1 MSTYNAQHP
10 SFLGFARRPSLAA
23 VVAALSAIGALICA
37 TGVTEAITFQQA
49 STLKYVVTVAGPLL
63 IMCAALSR
71 HPLRVIMLPAIV
83 AAPFESVT
91 FGFAGQRV
99 SVILPLLIAGAVVAP
114 FTGAAERRVSRLAPA
129 GFLAFP
135 LLLLPLADGKDV
147 RPFVLTLAV
156 LLAFAWLVALTARE
170 EGGIRAVLWAV
181 ATMAVV
187 QSGIAIWESRT
198 GHLLNLYG
206 LAGTQQYASNYLF
219 TYGTTQ
225 RVTGTFTDPI
235 SLGNVL
241 AISLPLCIVLAA
253 TESRRAA
260 KWCAVGA
267 CVVVASALALTLSR
281 DPWIAGTA
289 GSLLAVVLLP
299 RGTRGVAAKTM
310 AGCLVLVCVV
320 ALATEG
326 SAVLGRLGSIGNPT
340 ATQGQTLAQ
349 QGVAA
354 GDRDRLKFWGI
365 ALHGFEHDPVAG
377 VGIGRLTQYLQDR
390 VQNSGNGI
398 RAGTVVFLHAHSTYF
413 EILAEAGLF
422 GVALLV
428 LFVSGLIRDAVASVR
443 GDPLIGAGLAG
454 AALALLICWV
464 TDWVIQN
471 SPVAACVGVVIGAIA
486 AGGARARANREWA
499 GR

>member
-1 MSTYNAQHP
+1 MP
-10 SFLGFARRPSLAA
+10 AA
-23 VVAALSAIGALICA
+23 VAILSAVGALICA
-37 TGVTEAITFQQA
+37 TGVTEAAAFQQA
-49 STLKYVVTVAGPLL
+49 STLKYGVTVAGPLL

-99 SVILPLLIAGAVVAP
+99 SAILPLLIAGAMVAP
-114 FTGAAERRVSRLAPA
+114 FTGSDERRLSRLAPA

-135 LLLLPLADGKDV
+135 LLLLPLAGGKDV
-147 RPFVLTLAV
+147 RPFVSTLAV
-156 LLAFAWLVALTARE
+156 LLAFAWLVALTARDV
-170 EGGIRAVLWAV
+170 GGLRAVLWTV
-181 ATMAVV
+181 AIGAVV
-187 QSGIAIWESRT
+187 QSGIAIWESKT

-206 LAGTQQYASNYLF
+206 LAGTQQYASSYLF
-219 TYGTTQ
+219 TYGATQ

-241 AISLPLCIVLAA
+241 AISLPLCIGLAA
-253 TESRRAA
+253 TETKRAA
-260 KWCAVGA
+260 KRCAVGA
-267 CVVVASALALTLSR
+267 CVVMATALALTLSR
-281 DPWIAGTA
+281 DPWIAGIA
-289 GSLLAVVLLP
+289 GSLLAVALLP
-299 RGTRGVAAKTM
+299 RGTRRVAAKTM
-310 AGCLVLVCVV
+310 GGCAVLVCVV

-326 SAVLGRLGSIGNPT
+326 TAVLGRLGSIGNPT
-340 ATQGQTLAQ
+340 AIQGQTLAQ

-365 ALHGFEHDPVAG
+365 ALHGFEQHPVAG
-377 VGIGRLTQYLQDR
+377 VGVGRLAQYLQDR

-398 RAGTVVFLHAHSTYF
+398 RAGTTMFLHAHSTYF

-422 GVALLV
+422 GLALLV
-428 LFVSGLIRDAVASVR
+428 LFVTGLVRDAVASVR
-443 GDPLIGAGLAG
+443 DDPLIGAGLAG

-464 TDWVIQN
+464 TDWVIHN

-486 AGGARARANREWA
+486 AGGARARANAKWTR
-499 GR
+499 

>member
-1 MSTYNAQHP
+1 MSTYNTHNA
-10 SFLGFARRPSLAA
+10 SFRGFARRPSVPA
-23 VVAALSAIGALICA
+23 VVATLSAVAALICA
-37 TGVTEAITFQQA
+37 TGVTESAAFQQA

-91 FGFAGQRV
+91 FNFAGQRP
-99 SVILPLLIAGAVVAP
+99 SAILPLLIAGALVAP
-114 FTGAAERRVSRLAPA
+114 FTGSGDRRLSRLAPA

-147 RPFVLTLAV
+147 RPFVSTLAV
-156 LLAFAWLVALTARE
+156 FLAFAWLVALTARE
-170 EGGIRAVLWAV
+170 EGGMRAVLWTV
-181 ATMAVV
+181 AIGAVV
-187 QSGIAIWESRT
+187 QGGIAIWESRT
-198 GHLLNLYG
+198 GHLLNFYG
-206 LAGTQQYASNYLF
+206 LAGTQQYASSYLF

-241 AISLPLCIVLAA
+241 AISLPLCVVLAA
-253 TESRRAA
+253 TEAKRAA

-267 CVVVASALALTLSR
+267 CVVVATALALTLSR

-289 GSLLAVVLLP
+289 GSVLAVVLLP
-299 RGTRGVAAKTM
+299 RGARGVGAKTL
-310 AGCLVLVCVV
+310 AGCALLVCVV

-326 SAVLGRLGSIGNPT
+326 TAVLGRLGSIGDPT
-340 ATQGQTLAQ
+340 AVQGQTLAQ
-349 QGVAA
+349 QGVAV

-365 ALHGFEHDPVAG
+365 ALHGFEQHPAEG
-377 VGIGRLTQYLQDR
+377 VGIGRFAQYLQDR

-398 RAGTVVFLHAHSTYF
+398 RAGTAMFLHAHSTYF
-413 EILAEAGLF
+413 EILVEAGLF
-422 GVALLV
+422 GLALLV
-428 LFVSGLIRDAVASVR
+428 LFVSGLVRDAVASVR
-443 GDPLIGAGLAG
+443 DDPLIGAGLAG

-471 SPVAACVGVVIGAIA
+471 SPVAACVGVVVGAIA
-486 AGGARARANREWA
+486 AGGARARANAERM
-499 GR
+499 R